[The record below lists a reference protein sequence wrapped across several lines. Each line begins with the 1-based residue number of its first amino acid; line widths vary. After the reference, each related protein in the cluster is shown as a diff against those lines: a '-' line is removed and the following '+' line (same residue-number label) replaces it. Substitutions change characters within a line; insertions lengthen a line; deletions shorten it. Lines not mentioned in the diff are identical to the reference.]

1 MKSKI
6 IIRTIIILLL
16 ITSLVL
22 TITGCSNT
30 TENDVVLRIEKQLSE
45 KYNADFKVTAIET
58 NSADNTFTAT
68 VTRLNSFCFFTATYN
83 PKNNSLSDNFKETD
97 PVDYITDNIKTIL
110 AKYDFIEVIDVNTE
124 LDKSVT
130 EYFNEMSVF
139 DKNKETKLSFLTKS
153 FEQPSFLTDSLK
165 DTGISVSGHLSI
177 SEPYPIEKV
186 EEFTNL
192 FDELRTENLY
202 GYFIITNSVKN
213 RNKTEP
219 IYFYDSPIEQEELK
233 EVLSELSL
241 YNWRDPYS
249 PVTR

>member
-22 TITGCSNT
+22 SITGCTNPSENT
-30 TENDVVLRIEKQLSE
+30 IARIEKQLSE

-97 PVDYITDNIKTIL
+97 PIDSITDNINTIL

>member
-22 TITGCSNT
+22 SITGCTNPSENT
-30 TENDVVLRIEKQLSE
+30 IARIEKQLSE

-97 PVDYITDNIKTIL
+97 PIDSITDNINTIL

-130 EYFNEMSVF
+130 EYFDEMSVF

>member
-22 TITGCSNT
+22 SITGCTNPSENT
-30 TENDVVLRIEKQLSE
+30 IARIEKKLSE

-68 VTRLNSFCFFTATYN
+68 VTRLNSFCFFTAIYN
-83 PKNNSLSDNFKETD
+83 QKTNSLSDNFKETD
-97 PVDYITDNIKTIL
+97 PIDSITDNIKTIL

-192 FDELRTENLY
+192 FDELRAENLY

-213 RNKTEP
+213 RNKTER
-219 IYFYDSPIEQEELK
+219 IYFYDSPIEQEKLK

>member
-22 TITGCSNT
+22 SITGCTNPSENT
-30 TENDVVLRIEKQLSE
+30 IARIEKKLSE

-83 PKNNSLSDNFKETD
+83 QKTNSLSDNFKETD
-97 PVDYITDNIKTIL
+97 PIDSITDNIKTIL

>member
-22 TITGCSNT
+22 SITGCTNPSENT
-30 TENDVVLRIEKQLSE
+30 IARIEKQLSE

-83 PKNNSLSDNFKETD
+83 QKTNSLSDNFKETD
-97 PVDYITDNIKTIL
+97 PIDSITDNIKTIL

-213 RNKTEP
+213 RNKTER